1 MSGSGVTY
9 KDSGVDIEA
18 GYEVV
23 RRIKE
28 HTRSTF
34 RPEVVTDIGSF
45 GGFFALAKYK
55 DPVLVAGTDGVG
67 TKLKIAFL
75 MDKHDTVGIDLVAYS
90 VNDIICH
97 GAEPLFFLDYL
108 ATGKVEPE
116 KIEQL
121 VKGVSEGCKMAGC
134 SLIGGETA
142 EMPGFYPDGEY
153 DMAGFAVGV
162 VEREKLINGSR
173 TAPGDV
179 IVGIGSTGLQSNGYA
194 LVRKVVFEVC
204 GHKVTDYVEE
214 LGRSIGEELLE
225 PTRVYA
231 RQILTLAK
239 EFDVKGIA
247 NITGGGLPENV
258 SRSISPDC
266 TAVIRKGTWPVLPI
280 FYYLQKRGNIT
291 ETEMFR
297 TFNMGIGMCV
307 IVPESQ
313 ANDVV
318 ARLEEL
324 GENGYLI
331 GHLEKGEHGVRI
343 V

>member
-1 MSGSGVTY
+1 MTSSGVTY

-34 RPEVVTDIGSF
+34 RKEVLTDIGSF
-45 GGFFALAKYK
+45 GGFFALGKYK
-55 DPVLVAGTDGVG
+55 EPILVSGTDGVG
-67 TKLKIAFL
+67 TKLKVAFL

-108 ATGKVEPE
+108 AVGKVEPE
-116 KIEQL
+116 KIEKL

-162 VEREKLINGSR
+162 VEKSKLINGR
-173 TAPGDV
+173 TANPGDAV
-179 IVGIGSTGLQSNGYA
+179 VGIGSTGLQSNGYS
-194 LVRKVVFEVC
+194 LVRKVIFDLC
-204 GHKVTDYVEE
+204 KHQVTDYVEE

-231 RQILTLAK
+231 RQIMALIN

-258 SRSISPDC
+258 ARALNPGC
-266 TAVIRKGTWPVLPI
+266 RAVIQKGTWPILPI
-280 FYYLQKRGNIT
+280 FSYLQRRGNIA
-291 ETEMFR
+291 EAEMYK

-313 ANDVV
+313 VSSV
-318 ARLEEL
+318 IKHLEEL
-324 GENGYLI
+324 GEQGYLI
-331 GHLEKGEHGVRI
+331 GHLEQGEQGVRL

>member
-153 DMAGFAVGV
+153 DMAGKTHKRKQNCAWRCHSGHRFH
-162 VEREKLINGSR
+162 R
-173 TAPGDV
+173 T
-179 IVGIGSTGLQSNGYA
+179 S
-194 LVRKVVFEVC
+194 K
-204 GHKVTDYVEE
+204 
-214 LGRSIGEELLE
+214 
-225 PTRVYA
+225 
-231 RQILTLAK
+231 
-239 EFDVKGIA
+239 
-247 NITGGGLPENV
+247 
-258 SRSISPDC
+258 
-266 TAVIRKGTWPVLPI
+266 
-280 FYYLQKRGNIT
+280 
-291 ETEMFR
+291 
-297 TFNMGIGMCV
+297 
-307 IVPESQ
+307 
-313 ANDVV
+313 
-318 ARLEEL
+318 
-324 GENGYLI
+324 
-331 GHLEKGEHGVRI
+331 
-343 V
+343 